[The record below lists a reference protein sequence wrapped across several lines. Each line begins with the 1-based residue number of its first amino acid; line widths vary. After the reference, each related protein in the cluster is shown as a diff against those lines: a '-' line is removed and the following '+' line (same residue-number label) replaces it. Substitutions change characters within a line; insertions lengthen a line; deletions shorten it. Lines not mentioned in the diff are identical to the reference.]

1 MKEYLHMVKRWDVI
15 IIVLLTIL
23 SFLPL
28 AIFTYAKSQEP
39 APPAG
44 SSSKLVAVVKVDG
57 KEFKRVDL
65 TGHKG
70 TKKFRVKA
78 EDGDYNDI
86 EVKDERIRI
95 SGANCNDQVCVRV
108 GFIDKIGQ
116 TIVCLPHKVV
126 IEVQSE
132 TGETEPDDGIIIPS

>member
-15 IIVLLTIL
+15 IVVLLTLL

-39 APPAG
+39 TSPAG
-44 SSSKLVAVVKVDG
+44 SESKLVAVIKVDG
-57 KEFKRVDL
+57 KEYKRVDL

-70 TKKFRVKA
+70 VDTFKVLA
-78 EDGDYNDI
+78 DDGDYNEI
-86 EVKDERIRI
+86 EVKDEQIRI
-95 SGANCNDQVCVRV
+95 SAANCNDQVCVRV
-108 GFIDKIGQ
+108 GAIGKLGQ

-126 IEVQSE
+126 IEVQSS
-132 TGETEPDDGIIIPS
+132 TGETEPDDGIVIPS